1 MTARHKPLYCCFL
14 LVPRPPFLF
23 TKPFCRQDGGI
34 ASPPSLRTTF
44 LPPLVK
50 GEVLSP
56 KKFGRLPEELPHQ
69 PSPRTNP
76 SKNRTIPLAFRRGAS
91 LLLPLHRI
99 LPFPQQL
106 QKDNSPS
113 KIAITLASLVKG
125 RWIDGKAQTVAL
137 LCLNCDTPALFITK
151 PFCRQDGGIAAPT
164 FAPHYP
170 TRFSCCEFDSLTSHK
185 NKIRPRFHGGELI
198 SISLSGVWGVAPMW
212 VVGRWCRCVCALTA
226 ICAVASCNGFVW
238 LSLCVLA

>member
-1 MTARHKPLYCCFL
+1 M
-14 LVPRPPFLF
+14 
-23 TKPFCRQDGGI
+23 
-34 ASPPSLRTTF
+34 
-44 LPPLVK
+44 
-50 GEVLSP
+50 
-56 KKFGRLPEELPHQ
+56 
-69 PSPRTNP
+69 
-76 SKNRTIPLAFRRGAS
+76 
-91 LLLPLHRI
+91 LLPLHRTS
-99 LPFPQQL
+99 LFPQPL
-106 QKDNSPS
+106 QKDNNPSPHTQPFQTPHYPS
-113 KIAITLASLVKG
+113 KIANTLASLVKG

-212 VVGRWCRCVCALTA
+212 VVGRWCRCVVQRLCATDYKRPCLVRATA
-226 ICAVASCNGFVW
+226 PLPAKIKSAPVFTGANS
-238 LSLCVLA
+238 SSH

>member
-1 MTARHKPLYCCFL
+1 MLKA
-14 LVPRPPFLF
+14 
-23 TKPFCRQDGGI
+23 
-34 ASPPSLRTTF
+34 
-44 LPPLVK
+44 
-50 GEVLSP
+50 
-56 KKFGRLPEELPHQ
+56 FGRSTSGIHARPRKMVRFCCSVKPSQLWWGLPHPHHQ
-69 PSPRTNP
+69 
-76 SKNRTIPLAFRRGAS
+76 LD
-91 LLLPLHRI
+91 
-99 LPFPQQL
+99 FPHY
-106 QKDNSPS
+106 PS
-113 KIAITLASLVKG
+113 KIANTLASLVKG

-212 VVGRWCRCVCALTA
+212 VVGRWCRCVVQRLCATDYKRPCLVRATA
-226 ICAVASCNGFVW
+226 PLPAKIKSAPVFTGANS
-238 LSLCVLA
+238 SSH